1 VGEWVGAGI
10 LELGNGGG
18 RCDSCGRWVKWE
30 GRRRRRRGGLCEE
43 RGARRYGVGVGWVEW
58 AGIGGGGRRHVVGF
72 DGSRDLGGRG
82 RVLI

>member
-1 VGEWVGAGI
+1 MGEWVGAGI

-43 RGARRYGVGVGWVEW
+43 RGARSEEVWGGSGLGGVG
-58 AGIGGGGRRHVVGF
+58 
-72 DGSRDLGGRG
+72 RDRRG
-82 RVLI
+82 RAKACSRV